1 MHPST
6 DGLRV
11 RVFAPAAD
19 AVELV
24 ERGGRGQRWVLARSA
39 THRGIFQANIAQRSE
54 VFAYEL
60 EMKQGAHTWRQGD
73 PYRFLPTVGEHDLFY
88 LGEGTHRRLWERMGA
103 HPRTMDGED
112 GVGFAVWAPAAK
124 GVRLVGDF
132 NGWDPRS
139 YPMRSLG
146 ASGVWELFVPGLRAG
161 ERYKYVVHGADGV
174 DREKAD
180 PFALAAE
187 LRPNTASIVM
197 GLGAYEWGDGD
208 WMARRA
214 EANPYQEPMS
224 TYEVHLGSWR
234 RDTKGE
240 WLGYEE
246 AGEQLAAYCHEH
258 GFTHV
263 ELLPVAE
270 HPFDGSWGYQVSCFY
285 APTSRFGTPDQF
297 RRFVDTLHHAGIG
310 VIVDWVP
317 AHFATDDHSLARFDG
332 TFLYEHEDPHKRIQP
347 DWGTFTF
354 NYGRH
359 EVRNFLLANAL
370 YWIKEFHLDGLRVD
384 AVSSML
390 YLDYSREAGEWEPNR
405 YGGRENLEAIDF
417 IKAFNQL
424 VYEEGEGAIT
434 IAEESTAWPGVSR
447 PLYAQG
453 LGFGFKW
460 NMGWMHDT
468 LEYLQREPIYRRYH
482 QGTLT
487 FSMVYAYSENFI
499 LSLSHDEVVH
509 GKRSLL
515 HKMPGD
521 EWQQFANLRLLLA
534 YQHAQP
540 GKKLLFMGCE
550 FGQWQE
556 WSHERDLE
564 WLAIDYGP
572 HRQVLDLV
580 GDLNRL
586 HQAEPALHRYDHEPR
601 GFAWLDHSDADN
613 SVIAFMRKADEPG
626 EDLVCVFNFTPV
638 VREGYRVPVPYA
650 GGFREILNT
659 DAEVYGGSGVGNLG
673 RALAEDAPH
682 LGHAHSMALTLPP
695 LGALFL
701 KPESRA

>member
-1 MHPST
+1 
-6 DGLRV
+6 
-11 RVFAPAAD
+11 
-19 AVELV
+19 
-24 ERGGRGQRWVLARSA
+24 
-39 THRGIFQANIAQRSE
+39 
-54 VFAYEL
+54 
-60 EMKQGAHTWRQGD
+60 
-73 PYRFLPTVGEHDLFY
+73 
-88 LGEGTHRRLWERMGA
+88 
-103 HPRTMDGED
+103 
-112 GVGFAVWAPAAK
+112 
-124 GVRLVGDF
+124 
-132 NGWDPRS
+132 
-139 YPMRSLG
+139 
-146 ASGVWELFVPGLRAG
+146 
-161 ERYKYVVHGADGV
+161 
-174 DREKAD
+174 
-180 PFALAAE
+180 
-187 LRPNTASIVM
+187 
-197 GLGAYEWGDGD
+197 
-208 WMARRA
+208 
-214 EANPYQEPMS
+214 
-224 TYEVHLGSWR
+224 
-234 RDTKGE
+234 
-240 WLGYEE
+240 
-246 AGEQLAAYCHEH
+246 
-258 GFTHV
+258 
-263 ELLPVAE
+263 
-270 HPFDGSWGYQVSCFY
+270 
-285 APTSRFGTPDQF
+285 
-297 RRFVDTLHHAGIG
+297 
-310 VIVDWVP
+310 
-317 AHFATDDHSLARFDG
+317 
-332 TFLYEHEDPHKRIQP
+332 
-347 DWGTFTF
+347 
-354 NYGRH
+354 
-359 EVRNFLLANAL
+359 
-370 YWIKEFHLDGLRVD
+370 
-384 AVSSML
+384 
-390 YLDYSREAGEWEPNR
+390 
-405 YGGRENLEAIDF
+405 
-417 IKAFNQL
+417 
-424 VYEEGEGAIT
+424 
-434 IAEESTAWPGVSR
+434 
-447 PLYAQG
+447 
-453 LGFGFKW
+453 
-460 NMGWMHDT
+460 MGWMHDT